1 MQKIG
6 YAIVIR
12 GKYDGIYEVIMCK
25 DMETAIRKF
34 EERFKR
40 DLKEYIP
47 EQVIRVLNG
56 EENIKQ
62 IYTSDEDIITYTIE
76 EVYNGD

>member
-6 YAIVIR
+6 YAVVIR
-12 GKYDGIYEVIMCK
+12 GKYDGIYEVIMYK
-25 DMETAIRKF
+25 DMETAIQKF

-40 DLKEYIP
+40 DLKEYIS
-47 EQVIRVLNG
+47 EQVIKVISG
-56 EENIKQ
+56 EEDIKQ

-76 EVYNGD
+76 EVYNGN

>member
-1 MQKIG
+1 MQKMG

-25 DMETAIRKF
+25 DMETAIWKF

-56 EENIKQ
+56 EENIKR
-62 IYTSDEDIITYTIE
+62 IYTSDEDVITYTIE

>member
-25 DMETAIRKF
+25 DIETAIRKF

>member
-56 EENIKQ
+56 EENIKR
-62 IYTSDEDIITYTIE
+62 IYTSDEDVITYTIE

>member
-56 EENIKQ
+56 EENIKR
-62 IYTSDEDIITYTIE
+62 IYTSDDDVITYTIE